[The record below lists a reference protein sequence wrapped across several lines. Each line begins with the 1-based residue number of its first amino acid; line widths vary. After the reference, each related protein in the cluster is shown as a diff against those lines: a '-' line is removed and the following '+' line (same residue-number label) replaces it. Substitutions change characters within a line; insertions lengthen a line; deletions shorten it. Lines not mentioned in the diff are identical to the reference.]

1 MKFVISLTEPC
12 TVDTLCV
19 LRGVGSPIW
28 GAFFILE
35 NRMKTKLHKPRDPHV
50 VHLLKRKSGA
60 HVKTHKALR
69 KAQKMRDKKDYS
81 NDTLVQYG
89 VM

>member
-1 MKFVISLTEPC
+1 
-12 TVDTLCV
+12 
-19 LRGVGSPIW
+19 
-28 GAFFILE
+28 
-35 NRMKTKLHKPRDPHV
+35 MKTKLHKPRDPHV

-81 NDTLVQYG
+81 NDALVQYG